1 MFNFRIHCFLATN
14 QITSRFGS
22 RQGLRQRSVSREAL
36 GSRMPPSKT
45 KDLDV
50 KNEMSEE
57 ISSENTE
64 EEIPDIVL
72 SPVVEKTS
80 DEVKI

>member
-1 MFNFRIHCFLATN
+1 
-14 QITSRFGS
+14 
-22 RQGLRQRSVSREAL
+22 
-36 GSRMPPSKT
+36 
-45 KDLDV
+45 LDV
-50 KNEMSEE
+50 KNEMTEE